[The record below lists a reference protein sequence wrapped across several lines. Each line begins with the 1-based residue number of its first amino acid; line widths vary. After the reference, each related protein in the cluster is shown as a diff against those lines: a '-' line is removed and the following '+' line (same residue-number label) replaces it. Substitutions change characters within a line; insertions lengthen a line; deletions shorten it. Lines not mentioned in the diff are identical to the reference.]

1 MNWFRNGVPLKGRPA
16 LIFME
21 TKACHKHTPL
31 HREGLCVCVSDSV
44 IHLCMLLCTHLIAV
58 NTRDVAGKLLKCP
71 FIIFYVACSRRP
83 SSPLPSRR
91 RSRCRSHGRS
101 SSFTSFRRP
110 ILSRQMALTWQH
122 QQQHPCEYPCM
133 RPAAPCARKLVNLNS
148 ESRALFYTNAELQEI
163 NNE

>member
-1 MNWFRNGVPLKGRPA
+1 MWQSSFRLLINCELISKRGPSQRSACFNIYGNKGVSQTHP
-16 LIFME
+16 
-21 TKACHKHTPL
+21 TPQ
-31 HREGLCVCVSDSV
+31 RGTVCVCVSDSV

-133 RPAAPCARKLVNLNS
+133 STRCAVRS
-148 ESRALFYTNAELQEI
+148 
-163 NNE
+163 